1 MTIAPRETIF
11 KQLPIFL
18 VLTYL
23 GYLFID
29 DKIATDDVTWF
40 LHFLWGFDKLLDHG
54 RDCFN

>member
-18 VLTYL
+18 VLAYL

-40 LHFLWGFDKLLDHG
+40 LHFL
-54 RDCFN
+54 